1 MARIR
6 TLKPDI
12 WTDEKFA
19 LLSTGA
25 KLLFIGAIS
34 TADDAGRIRAHPA
47 LLKATVLPLD
57 RATPQDITKWLRE
70 LEAAS
75 MIGLYQVRGEALA
88 QLANWAKHQRID
100 NASRARPLPGPD
112 DPEAVP
118 QTSPR
123 AAAVRRE
130 SPRVAANRRGSRLEG
145 EGEREGERDREGRG
159 EEKDQDLSGLA
170 AAQPDRDR
178 GFGVS
183 GTEDPDEVPPPTQPP
198 DRPLTE
204 LEWRVEETWRA
215 HLAQWRGF
223 FLDTNGRVP
232 IREPTL
238 TDEIRKA
245 IRAAIREYDGHLL
258 GKELRPRW
266 VEESKARAAGIGIF
280 LDPWCTGNAR
290 DNDAR
295 SGGKRYLEHWRPWC
309 RQRGKQSPVDRF
321 AELYF
326 EAKSLG
332 PGAVVAPPPPA
343 LADTTETEEA
353 HAYVA

>member
-34 TADDAGRIRAHPA
+34 TADDAGRFRAHPA
-47 LLKATVLPLD
+47 LLKANIFPLD
-57 RATPQDITKWLRE
+57 QTKPADLDKWLAE
-70 LEAAS
+70 LVGAGMVE
-75 MIGLYQVRGEALA
+75 LYQVRGETFA
-88 QLANWAKHQRID
+88 QLTNWRKHQRLD
-100 NASRARPLPGPD
+100 NASKDRVLPGPD
-112 DPEAVP
+112 DPEAVSTDP
-118 QTSPR
+118 
-123 AAAVRRE
+123 
-130 SPRVAANRRGSRLEG
+130 PRVAAVRGESRRVAAVRGW
-145 EGEREGERDREGRG
+145 RG
-159 EEKDQDLSGLA
+159 EERKGEEGSGEEEERTNLSGLG
-170 AAQPDRDR
+170 AAQPDLDRD
-178 GFGVS
+178 S
-183 GTEDPDEVPPPTQPP
+183 GDET
-198 DRPLTE
+198 DERPAHPAPVRALSE

-223 FLDTNGRVP
+223 YLDTNGRVP

-280 LDPWCTGNAR
+280 LDPWCSGNAR

-295 SGGKRYLEHWRPWC
+295 SGGKRYLEHWRPWA

-332 PGAVVAPPPPA
+332 PGAVVAPQPPA
-343 LADTTETEEA
+343 RTDIPETEEA

>member
-47 LLKATVLPLD
+47 LLKATVLPID

-75 MIGLYQVRGEALA
+75 MICLYQVRGEALA
-88 QLANWAKHQRID
+88 QLVNWAKHQRID

-130 SPRVAANRRGSRLEG
+130 SPRVAASRRGSRLEG
-145 EGEREGERDREGRG
+145 EGERE

-353 HAYVA
+353 HAYVV

>member
-6 TLKPDI
+6 TIKPDFFL
-12 WTDEKFA
+12 DEELAA
-19 LLSTGA
+19 LPVLA
-25 KLLFIGAIS
+25 RLLFIGLWVH
-34 TADDAGRIRAHPA
+34 ADREGRLEDRPARIRAQVFPYEPKADVDA
-47 LLKATVLPLD
+47 LLDLLAAERAGRPGFVVRYSVGGRDLIQISSFLD
-57 RATPQDITKWLRE
+57 
-70 LEAAS
+70 
-75 MIGLYQVRGEALA
+75 
-88 QLANWAKHQRID
+88 HQRP
-100 NASRARPLPGPD
+100 NAREPLSSLPGPEED
-112 DPEAVP
+112 GAHARTCKHVHADAR
-118 QTSPR
+118 TLGKGKGKGR
-123 AAAVRRE
+123 
-130 SPRVAANRRGSRLEG
+130 EG
-145 EGEREGERDREGRG
+145 EGERP
-159 EEKDQDLSGLA
+159 LSGLA

-183 GTEDPDEVPPPTQPP
+183 GTEDPDEAPPPTQSP

-223 FLDTNGRVP
+223 YLDTNGRVP

-280 LDPWCTGNAR
+280 LDPWCSGNAR

-295 SGGKRYLEHWRPWC
+295 SGGKRYLEHWRPWA

-332 PGAVVAPPPPA
+332 PGAVVAPQPPA
-343 LADTTETEEA
+343 RTDIPETEEA

>member
-47 LLKATVLPLD
+47 LLQATVLPLD

-100 NASRARPLPGPD
+100 NASRARFLLGPD

-204 LEWRVEETWRA
+204 LEWRGGGARRA
-215 HLAQWRGF
+215 PPAPRG
-223 FLDTNGRVP
+223 GGCP
-232 IREPTL
+232 APHPP
-238 TDEIRKA
+238 
-245 IRAAIREYDGHLL
+245 G
-258 GKELRPRW
+258 PR
-266 VEESKARAAGIGIF
+266 RY
-280 LDPWCTGNAR
+280 
-290 DNDAR
+290 AR
-295 SGGKRYLEHWRPWC
+295 SR
-309 RQRGKQSPVDRF
+309 
-321 AELYF
+321 
-326 EAKSLG
+326 
-332 PGAVVAPPPPA
+332 
-343 LADTTETEEA
+343 
-353 HAYVA
+353 

>member
-88 QLANWAKHQRID
+88 QLVNWAKHQRID

-145 EGEREGERDREGRG
+145 EGEREGE

>member
-88 QLANWAKHQRID
+88 QLVNWAKHQRID
-100 NASRARPLPGPD
+100 NASRARSLPGPD

-145 EGEREGERDREGRG
+145 EGEREGE